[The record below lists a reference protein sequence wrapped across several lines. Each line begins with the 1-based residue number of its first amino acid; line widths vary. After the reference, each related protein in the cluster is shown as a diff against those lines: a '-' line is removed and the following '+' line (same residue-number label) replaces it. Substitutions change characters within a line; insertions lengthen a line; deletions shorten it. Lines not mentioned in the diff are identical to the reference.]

1 MPEEDQEEVT
11 LTRTEL
17 DALKKAQA
25 DSRQNKLELLA
36 LKADID
42 MDNPTAKLV
51 FQHELPD
58 DFTQDNVI
66 ELGKK
71 YNLFNKSTD
80 DGPDPNEKLGSTSG
94 EEERISLKTKEAPDD
109 PPDAP
114 EKTSSEV
121 AAEAWNKSIVDKGPT
136 ETLAEVL
143 HTVMSHDAEL
153 ERKAMANQAYNQ
165 RQQRR
170 EESS

>member
-1 MPEEDQEEVT
+1 MPEEDQEVVS
-11 LTRTEL
+11 LTRAEL
-17 DALKKAQA
+17 DALQKAQA

-58 DFTQDNVI
+58 DFTQENVS

-71 YNLFNKSTD
+71 YNLFKAPAPEA
-80 DGPDPNEKLGSTSG
+80 PDPNEKVGDRSG
-94 EEERISLKTKEAPDD
+94 EEERSSLRSKDTPDET
-109 PPDAP
+109 PEPP
-114 EKTSSEV
+114 EKSSEEV
-121 AAEAWNKSIVDKGPT
+121 AREAWESSIIDKGPT

-143 HTVMSHDAEL
+143 HNVMLHDAEV
-153 ERKAMANQAYNQ
+153 ERKAIANQAYNQ

-170 EESS
+170 EETV

>member
-11 LTRTEL
+11 LTRAEL
-17 DALKKAQA
+17 DALKKSQA

-36 LKADID
+36 LKANID

-58 DFTQDNVI
+58 DFTQEHVV
-66 ELGKK
+66 ELGSK
-71 YNLFNKSTD
+71 YNLHKAAKPD
-80 DGPDPNEKLGSTSG
+80 EPDPNEKTGTRSG
-94 EEERISLKTKEAPDD
+94 EEERISLRTKDTPDD
-109 PPDAP
+109 PPEP
-114 EKTSSEV
+114 PGKSSSEV
-121 AAEAWNKSIVDKGPT
+121 AEEVWNKSIIDKGPT

-143 HTVMSHDAEL
+143 HNVMLHDAET
-153 ERKAMANQAYNQ
+153 ERKAMANQAYHE

-170 EESS
+170 EENV

>member
-11 LTRTEL
+11 LTRAEL

-36 LKADID
+36 LKANID

-58 DFTQDNVI
+58 DFTQDNVV

-71 YNLFNKSTD
+71 YNLFQQARPD
-80 DGPDPNEKLGSTSG
+80 DPDPNEKVGDRTG
-94 EEERISLKTKEAPDD
+94 EEERISLRTKESPDD
-109 PPDAP
+109 PPEPPA
-114 EKTSSEV
+114 KTSSEV
-121 AAEAWNKSIVDKGPT
+121 AQEVWNSSIVDKGPT

-143 HTVMSHDAEL
+143 HNVMIHDAEQ
-153 ERKAMANQAYNQ
+153 ERKLLANQAYNQ

-170 EESS
+170 DEAS